1 LAVALAAPTYISDI
15 TIDHVAKEVAFDMRS
30 APREME
36 VWAMVEGKDNVA
48 KVKAWHAEKALRKKE
63 AKMAAKERGL
73 SFDDEADVVYPKTLP
88 KAPQYIRIA
97 NFTYNIHAPRNIQTF
112 PVDEEIRELGVD
124 FGIVVL
130 RIKSNW
136 GRDEYTCLYRLRV
149 HGERMGETPLPYPEE
164 SV

>member
-1 LAVALAAPTYISDI
+1 LAVALSAPTYISDI

-36 VWAMVEGKDNVA
+36 VWGMVEGKDNIA
-48 KVKAWHAEKALRKKE
+48 KVKAWQAEKAARNEE
-63 AKMAAKERGL
+63 AKRVAKEKGIP
-73 SFDDEADVVYPKTLP
+73 FTDEVDVVYPKTLP
-88 KAPQYIRIA
+88 KSPQYIRIA

-130 RIKSNW
+130 RMKSNW

-149 HGERMGETPLPYPEE
+149 HGQRMGETPLPYPEE
-164 SV
+164 YA